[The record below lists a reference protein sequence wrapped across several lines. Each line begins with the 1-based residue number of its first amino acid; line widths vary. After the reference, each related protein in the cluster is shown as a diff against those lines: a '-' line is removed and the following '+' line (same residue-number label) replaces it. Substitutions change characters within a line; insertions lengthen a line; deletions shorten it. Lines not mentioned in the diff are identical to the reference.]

1 MDLMGQGQEEAA
13 DLGQTNVE
21 DEVGEAAA
29 DLADL
34 QLPGRHVLPGAL
46 EGGGGVL
53 GLVVCSSFQFLLIG
67 LYFLLCT
74 F

>member
-13 DLGQTNVE
+13 HLGQTNVE

-46 EGGGGVL
+46 EGVL
-53 GLVVCSSFQFLLIG
+53 GLVVCSFYL
-67 LYFLLCT
+67 
-74 F
+74 

>member
-1 MDLMGQGQEEAA
+1 MDLTGQGQEEEAKVSLAA
-13 DLGQTNVE
+13 HLGKTHVE

-46 EGGGGVL
+46 EAGGGVF
-53 GLVVCSSFQFLLIG
+53 GLVVCSFYL
-67 LYFLLCT
+67 
-74 F
+74 